1 MNILTFYDFNSEKYI
16 ETEYIKN
23 STLQDYKTILAGYN
37 IEFSNVQFMFNFII
51 LNKIKIIEE
60 NVNNIIIV
68 NSNFINKS
76 INKKKYSLELNNKT
90 SQYLSLL
97 QKYNELITFVIILKT
112 DNVEYISIYL
122 EKYRKHKIY
131 NIIKNNQKEIIEM
144 INNSNNNF
152 IDYYI
157 RTCNIDILAYIINY
171 SKNILIISQL
181 ENIFPDVPTEN
192 IEELIDIF
200 S

>member
-1 MNILTFYDFNSEKYI
+1 MNILTFYDFNNEKYI
-16 ETEYIKN
+16 KVDYIQN
-23 STLQDYKTILAGYN
+23 STLQDYKNILEEHN
-37 IEFSNVQFMFNFII
+37 INFSNVQFIYNFII
-51 LNKIKIIEE
+51 LNKIKILE
-60 NVNNIIIV
+60 NTFDNIIII
-68 NSNFINKS
+68 NNDFINKS
-76 INKKKYSLELNNKT
+76 ITKKPSIEFNNKT

-97 QKYNELITFVIILKT
+97 QKYNELITFIIILKT

>member
-1 MNILTFYDFNSEKYI
+1 MNVLTFYDFNNEKYI
-16 ETEYIKN
+16 KVDYIQN
-23 STLQDYKTILAGYN
+23 STLQDYKNILEEHN
-37 IEFSNVQFMFNFII
+37 INFSNVQFIYNFII
-51 LNKIKIIEE
+51 LNKIKILE
-60 NVNNIIIV
+60 NTFDNIIII
-68 NSNFINKS
+68 NNDFINKS
-76 INKKKYSLELNNKT
+76 ITKKPSIEFNNKT

-97 QKYNELITFVIILKT
+97 QKYNELITFIIILKT

>member
-1 MNILTFYDFNSEKYI
+1 MNVLTFYDFNN
-16 ETEYIKN
+16 ETYIKVDYIQN
-23 STLQDYKTILAGYN
+23 STLQDYKNILEEHN
-37 IEFSNVQFMFNFII
+37 INFSNVQFIYNFII
-51 LNKIKIIEE
+51 LNKIKILE
-60 NVNNIIIV
+60 NTYDNIIII
-68 NSNFINKS
+68 NNDFINKS
-76 INKKKYSLELNNKT
+76 ITKKPSIEFNNKT

-97 QKYNELITFVIILKT
+97 QKYNELITFIIILKT

>member
-1 MNILTFYDFNSEKYI
+1 MNVLTFYDFNNEKYI
-16 ETEYIKN
+16 KVDYIQN
-23 STLQDYKTILAGYN
+23 STLQDYKNILEEHN
-37 IEFSNVQFMFNFII
+37 INFSNVQFMYNFII
-51 LNKIKIIEE
+51 LNKIKILE
-60 NVNNIIIV
+60 NTFDNIIII
-68 NSNFINKS
+68 NNDFINKS
-76 INKKKYSLELNNKT
+76 ITKKPSIEFNNKT

-97 QKYNELITFVIILKT
+97 QKYNELITFIIILKT